1 MTAAD
6 PALYEK
12 DRGNGMRL
20 LRVPIKARSKMR
32 GAGSPSPDKAGGSG
46 LPDGRA
52 AITG

>member
-32 GAGSPSPDKAGGSG
+32 GAGSPSPDKAGGTG
-46 LPDGRA
+46 LADAEA
-52 AITG
+52 ASTG